1 MKNECYRKRPNCND
15 LLIDEHSWNLKDED
29 IKDVYI
35 SFCLEEDSNVFFIKF
50 LKSKLKI

>member
-1 MKNECYRKRPNCND
+1 MKNECYRKRPNPND
-15 LLIDEHSWNLKDED
+15 LLINEQSWNLKDEH

-35 SFCLEEDSNVFFIKF
+35 KFCSEQDSNVFLIKF